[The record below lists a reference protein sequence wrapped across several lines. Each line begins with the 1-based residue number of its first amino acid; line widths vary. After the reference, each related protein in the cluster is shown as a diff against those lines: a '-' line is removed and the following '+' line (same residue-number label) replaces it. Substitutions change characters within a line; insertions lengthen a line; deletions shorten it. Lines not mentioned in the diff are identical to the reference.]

1 MARMIPSDYPPGTPA
16 GEAIVFGKLR
26 GDPDTAGW
34 VVLHSL
40 DLRRHRTK
48 TEGEADMVILA
59 PGLGVLC
66 LEIKGCEVSRHEG
79 VWIYPYGQSVEGP
92 FRQASRAMHSLREYL
107 AARDG
112 GLGGLLFFSAVAFT
126 RINFSEESPEWHPWQ
141 IIDSRLLARTPI
153 SQVIQRLFEKAHLH
167 VASKPGNRSW
177 YNERSSRP
185 TDAQIGRMA
194 DLLRGNFECS
204 IHRRSDIQRIE
215 ESLLRLTEEQYD
227 ALDLIDENPQ
237 VVIKGLAGT
246 GKTVLAIE
254 AAIRAARA
262 NKRVLL
268 LCFNRLLADWMKSSV
283 NARPQGA
290 SGTIRVSHLH
300 GLLREI
306 AGSPPAGGDN
316 HEFWAH
322 ELPSRAV
329 DTLLDEQA
337 AASQYDLLLVDEAQD
352 ILTDDY
358 LDVLD
363 LLLVGGL
370 AGGRWVLFG
379 DFERQA
385 IYLRGGGDTAAS
397 MLTVLRTRAPHHA
410 SATLRINCRNAG
422 PIVET
427 LTLACSINPGYSR
440 FLHEMEGASVDPR
453 FWRGEG
459 GQESLLRDVYRELRA
474 MFNADEIAILSLA
487 ADDRSCASRLAGE
500 MPGMLTPCRATGA
513 LAGAAAGSCHA
524 TVHAFKGLEAPA
536 IVITDILRLDELTRA
551 LLYVGMSRARIRLV
565 LLLHESCRRDYDRM
579 LEAGLHR
586 NTGR

>member
-1 MARMIPSDYPPGTPA
+1 MARMIPPDYPPGTPA

-26 GDPDTAGW
+26 HDPDTAGW

-48 TEGEADMVILA
+48 TEGEADMVILV
-59 PGLGVLC
+59 PGLGVMC
-66 LEIKGCEVSRHEG
+66 LEIKGCEVSRQEG
-79 VWIYPYGQSVEGP
+79 MWIYPYGRSIEGP

-112 GLGGLLFFSAVAFT
+112 NLAGLLFISAVAFT
-126 RINFSEESPEWHPWQ
+126 RIHFNEESPEWHSWQ
-141 IIDSRLLARTPI
+141 IIDSPLLARTPI
-153 SQVIQRLFEKAHLH
+153 SQVIQRIFEKAHRH
-167 VASKPGNRSW
+167 VASRPGNRTW
-177 YNERSSRP
+177 YDEKASRP
-185 TDAQIGRMA
+185 ADAQIRRMT

-215 ESLLRLTEEQYD
+215 ESLLRLTQEQYD
-227 ALDLIDENPQ
+227 ALDLIDENQQ
-237 VVIKGLAGT
+237 VVVKGLAGT

-268 LCFNRLLADWMKSSV
+268 ICFNRLLADWMKATV
-283 NARPQGA
+283 NTRSEGV
-290 SGTIRVSHLH
+290 SGTVRVSHLH

-306 AGSPPAGGDN
+306 AGTPPAVRDN

-322 ELPSRAV
+322 ELPLRAV
-329 DTLLDEQA
+329 DTLLDEHVA
-337 AASQYDLLLVDEAQD
+337 APRYDLLLVDEAQD
-352 ILTDDY
+352 VLTNEY

-363 LLLVGGL
+363 LLLEGGL
-370 AGGRWVLFG
+370 AGGHWVLFG

-385 IYLRGGGDTAAS
+385 IYLRGGGETAAS
-397 MLTVLRTRAPHHA
+397 MLTALRTRAPHHA

-427 LTLACSINPGYSR
+427 LTLACSIDPGYSR

-453 FWRGEG
+453 FWKGEG
-459 GQESLLRDVYRELRA
+459 GQEALLRDAFRELHSV
-474 MFNADEIAILSLA
+474 FKADEIVILSLS
-487 ADDRSCASRLAGE
+487 ADERSCASRIAAD
-500 MPGMLTPCRATGA
+500 MRLTPCRSAEP
-513 LAGAAAGSCHA
+513 LPEAAVGSCHA
-524 TVHAFKGLEAPA
+524 TIHAFKGLEAPA

-551 LLYVGMSRARIRLV
+551 LLYVGMSRARVRLV
-565 LLLHESCRRDYDRM
+565 LLLHESCRGDYDRM

-586 NTGR
+586 YTGR